1 MKDTTKALDSLKAL
15 LEAGVSPFHAIA
27 ESERRLKE
35 QGFQKLTLGEA
46 WSVAPGNSY
55 YVNLYGSSLIAFSIG
70 ANAGKGEKA
79 PVFRMAASH
88 TDWPCLRIKPTPE
101 MTKDGYGLL
110 NVECYG
116 GMLLHTWF
124 DRPLS
129 IAGRICLR
137 GQDAFHPSER
147 LIDFK
152 RPLLMVPNLANHI
165 KRESEKNAEPN
176 KQTDMLPI
184 IAAFQDSLPDENFFL
199 GLLAQEAGVSRS
211 DILDYELYIYN
222 CEKGARWGLNQE
234 FYSSPRLDNLT
245 SVEACLSGLLSAGRC
260 GQNDDTISLI
270 ALYDNEE
277 VGSRTKQGAASS
289 AADRIMEKLYL
300 SLGYTREEY
309 LTAMFESFLLSMD
322 VGHAYHPSKPNNYDP
337 KNHARI
343 NEGVV
348 IKMSSTQSYATDS
361 TAVSVLEQLCQDHEI
376 PYKKFSNRSDIRGGS
391 TLGSISSCELAVRAA
406 DVGVGLLAMHSAM
419 ETMGAS
425 DQDALNRLTAAF
437 FED

>member
-1 MKDTTKALDSLKAL
+1 MKDTTKTLDSLKTL

-35 QGFQKLTLGEA
+35 QGFQKLILGEA

-70 ANAGKGEKA
+70 ANAKKGEKA

-116 GMLLHTWF
+116 GMLLQTWF

-137 GQDAFHPSER
+137 GQDAFHPTER

-184 IAAFQDSLPDENFFL
+184 IAAFRDSLPDENFFL

-222 CEKGARWGLNQE
+222 CEKDARWGLNQE

-245 SVEACLSGLLSAGRC
+245 SVEACLSGLLTAGRC
-260 GQNDDTISLI
+260 GKNDDTISLI

-419 ETMGAS
+419 ETMGAC
-425 DQDALNRLTAAF
+425 DQDALNRLTTVF

>member
-1 MKDTTKALDSLKAL
+1 MNDAKKALDSLQTL
-15 LEAGVSPFHAIA
+15 LSAGVSPFHAVNEGI
-27 ESERRLKE
+27 RRLEEK
-35 QGFQKLTLGEA
+35 GFQELELGSTWE
-46 WSVAPGNSY
+46 VAPGGSY
-55 YVNLYGSSLIAFSIG
+55 YVNLYGSSLVAFSIG
-70 ANAGKGEKA
+70 KNVGADKTA
-79 PVFRMAASH
+79 PRFRMAASH
-88 TDWPCLRIKPTPE
+88 TDWPCLRIKPSPE
-101 MTKDGYGLL
+101 MKKEGYGLL

-116 GMLLHTWF
+116 GMLLQTWL

-129 IAGRICLR
+129 IAGRVCLR
-137 GQDAFHPSER
+137 GRDAFHPEVR

-152 RPLLMVPNLANHI
+152 RPLLAVPNLANHI

-176 KQTDMLPI
+176 KQIDMLPI
-184 IAAFQDSLPDENFFL
+184 MTAFKDQLEEDDFFL
-199 GLLAQEAGVSRS
+199 GLLAKEAGVARA
-211 DILDYELYIYN
+211 DILDYEFCVYN
-222 CEKGARWGLNQE
+222 WEQGTLWGLNEE

-245 SVEACLSGLLSAGRC
+245 SVEACLTGLLSAGRC
-260 GQNDDTISLI
+260 GKDENTISLI

-300 SLGYTREEY
+300 ALGFTREQY
-309 LTAMFESFLLSMD
+309 LSALFDSFLLSMD
-322 VGHAYHPSKPNNYDP
+322 VGHAYHPSKTGNYDP
-337 KNHARI
+337 KNHTKV

-361 TAVSVLEQLCQDHEI
+361 TAVSVLEELCRAHEI
-376 PYKKFSNRSDIRGGS
+376 PYRKFSNRSDIRGGS

-419 ETMGAS
+419 ETMGAC
-425 DQDALNRLTAAF
+425 DQDALNRLTTAF

>member
-1 MKDTTKALDSLKAL
+1 M
-15 LEAGVSPFHAIA
+15 
-27 ESERRLKE
+27 
-35 QGFQKLTLGEA
+35 
-46 WSVAPGNSY
+46 
-55 YVNLYGSSLIAFSIG
+55 
-70 ANAGKGEKA
+70 
-79 PVFRMAASH
+79 
-88 TDWPCLRIKPTPE
+88 
-101 MTKDGYGLL
+101 
-110 NVECYG
+110 
-116 GMLLHTWF
+116 
-124 DRPLS
+124 
-129 IAGRICLR
+129 
-137 GQDAFHPSER
+137 
-147 LIDFK
+147 
-152 RPLLMVPNLANHI
+152 
-165 KRESEKNAEPN
+165 
-176 KQTDMLPI
+176 
-184 IAAFQDSLPDENFFL
+184 
-199 GLLAQEAGVSRS
+199 SRS

-222 CEKGARWGLNQE
+222 CEKDARWGLNQE

-245 SVEACLSGLLSAGRC
+245 SVEACLSGLLTAGRC
-260 GQNDDTISLI
+260 GKNDDTISLI

-419 ETMGAS
+419 ETMGAC
-425 DQDALNRLTAAF
+425 DQDALNRLTTVF

>member
-260 GQNDDTISLI
+260 GKNDDTISLI

-391 TLGSISSCELAVRAA
+391 TLGSISSCQLAVRAA

>member
-35 QGFQKLTLGEA
+35 QGFQKLTLGED

-101 MTKDGYGLL
+101 ITKDGYGLL

>member
-1 MKDTTKALDSLKAL
+1 MKDTTKALDSLKTL

-35 QGFQKLTLGEA
+35 QGFQKLILGEA

-70 ANAGKGEKA
+70 ATAKKGEKA
-79 PVFRMAASH
+79 PVVRMAASH

-116 GMLLHTWF
+116 GMLLQTWF

-137 GQDAFHPSER
+137 GQDAFHPTER

-184 IAAFQDSLPDENFFL
+184 IAAFRDSLPDENFFL

-222 CEKGARWGLNQE
+222 CEKDARWGLNQE

-245 SVEACLSGLLSAGRC
+245 SVEACLSGLLTAGRC
-260 GQNDDTISLI
+260 GKNDDTISLI

-419 ETMGAS
+419 ETMGAC
-425 DQDALNRLTAAF
+425 DQDALNRLTTVF